1 MAVAVAVACS
11 IVAALLA
18 LAVWVVAEQ
27 DHRQAAVAPGVLILA
42 AAAADLAITLQA
54 AQEVRAVQV

>member
-18 LAVWVVAEQ
+18 LAVWVVAALVH
-27 DHRQAAVAPGVLILA
+27 HRAVVGLVAPIQAVVV
-42 AAAADLAITLQA
+42 ADLAIT
-54 AQEVRAVQV
+54 